1 MADPTMLV
9 SGIELKVLELIRKV
23 RLLRAENEHFQ
34 QEINQLK
41 SENEEQKN
49 LIRDSESKLKM
60 LKTAKTLETKEGTVE
75 AKARVNE
82 LLREIDKCIGLL
94 NT

>member
-1 MADPTMLV
+1 MADPTVLV
-9 SGIELKVLELIRKV
+9 SGIELKVLTLIRQLK
-23 RLLRAENEHFQ
+23 LLKAENEQFQ

-41 SENEEQKN
+41 RENEEQKN
-49 LIRDSESKLKM
+49 MIRESESKMKI

>member
-1 MADPTMLV
+1 MADPTVLV
-9 SGIELKVLELIRKV
+9 SEIELKVLTLIRHV
-23 RLLRAENEHFQ
+23 RLLKAENDKFQ

-41 SENEEQKN
+41 SENEEQKKT
-49 LIRDSESKLKM
+49 IRESESKIKILR
-60 LKTAKTLETKEGTVE
+60 TVKTLETKEGTVE
-75 AKARVNE
+75 AKARVND

>member
-1 MADPTMLV
+1 MADPTVLV
-9 SGIELKVLELIRKV
+9 SGIELKVLTLIRQL
-23 RLLRAENEHFQ
+23 RLLKAENEQFQ

-41 SENEEQKN
+41 RENEEQKN
-49 LIRDSESKLKM
+49 MIRESESKMKI